1 MPAKTFG
8 TALPASLAPA
18 QDSPMSVPYITSPP
32 NHTRSMSHA
41 NNTPSRAEKRK
52 SPSPGPV
59 PPRRSPSIATG
70 GLASPKSCNDPPIDT
85 LQLRNDRLGT
95 LVRDLV
101 SSFSKSSS
109 WENFV
114 EEFRGRSYLSPELDN
129 LDHPAAS
136 LLREWRDNGV
146 PAKTTSPPWTL
157 EQKDEC
163 IRRGC
168 HQSATEHSD
177 FLREEMAEFI
187 ENRFWTVLPYD
198 LVRHLE
204 EIMSSPAAIK
214 NATENLDSFAT
225 TPGLGTGTR

>member
-1 MPAKTFG
+1 
-8 TALPASLAPA
+8 
-18 QDSPMSVPYITSPP
+18 
-32 NHTRSMSHA
+32 MSH
-41 NNTPSRAEKRK
+41 TKLPSSRAKKRK

-59 PPRRSPSIATG
+59 PPRRSPSLATG

-101 SSFSKSSS
+101 CSFSNSSS

-129 LDHPAAS
+129 LDHPAAP

-146 PAKTTSPPWTL
+146 PAETTSPPWTL

-187 ENRFWTVLPYD
+187 ENCFWTVLLYD
-198 LVRHLE
+198 LVQHLDKISQAKGYTGCHVQE
-204 EIMSSPAAIK
+204 
-214 NATENLDSFAT
+214 AT
-225 TPGLGTGTR
+225 GK